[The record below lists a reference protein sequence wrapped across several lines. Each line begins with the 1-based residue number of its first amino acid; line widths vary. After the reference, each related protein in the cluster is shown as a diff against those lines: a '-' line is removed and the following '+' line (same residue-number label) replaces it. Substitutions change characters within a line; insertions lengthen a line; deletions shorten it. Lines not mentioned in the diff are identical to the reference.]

1 MTAQRLI
8 QNFRGMRGVLWGG
21 PTMAAET
28 LQATLVRLGMT
39 PVRMQDIDA
48 QALDCG
54 RDVLFVDGDCSLDPA
69 LIGHAGCTVPR
80 APAVGLVGV
89 EAPSRL
95 RALSDLGVTAFLRK
109 PVHAAAVYSSLFLAV
124 NGYRRLRNL
133 ELQLAEHD
141 RRRRGRRF
149 LIKAVVALMQA
160 SGMTDDEAYA
170 QLRRES
176 MRLRMGVEDYA
187 EMLVLR
193 PGASLTAT
201 DDTRTITQER
211 TDGTEQD
218 DACSGHGDG
227 RGLGDTADSQG
238 GGADQ
243 ARCA

>member
-1 MTAQRLI
+1 MSAQRLI

-21 PTMAAET
+21 PATAAET

-39 PVRMQDIDA
+39 TVRLQDFDA
-48 QALDCG
+48 RALDCE
-54 RDVLFVDGDCSLDPA
+54 RDVLFVDGDCGLDPA
-69 LIGHAGCTVPR
+69 LVVSTGCALPR

-95 RALSDLGVTAFLRK
+95 RALSDIGVTAFLRK

-124 NGYRRLRNL
+124 NGYRRLCGL
-133 ELQLAEHD
+133 ELRIAEHD

-149 LIKAVVALMQA
+149 VIKAVVSLMQA

-176 MRLRMGVEDYA
+176 MRLRMGIEDYA
-187 EMLVLR
+187 ETLILR
-193 PGASLTAT
+193 PGAAPAAD
-201 DDTRTITQER
+201 DDTSTMIQER

-218 DACSGHGDG
+218 DVCSEHGDG
-227 RGLGDTADSQG
+227 RGLGDAVGSQG

-243 ARCA
+243 ARRA

>member
-1 MTAQRLI
+1 MSAQRLI

-21 PTMAAET
+21 PATAAEALQTT
-28 LQATLVRLGMT
+28 LARLGMT
-39 PVRMQDIDA
+39 AVRLQDLDA
-48 QALDCG
+48 QALDRD
-54 RDVLFVDGDCSLDPA
+54 RDVLFVDGDCGLDPA
-69 LIGHAGCTVPR
+69 LVVSTGCALPR

-95 RALSDLGVTAFLRK
+95 RALSDIGVTAFLRK

-124 NGYRRLRNL
+124 NGYRRLRGL
-133 ELQLAEHD
+133 ELRIAEHD

-149 LIKAVVALMQA
+149 VIKAVVSLMQA

-176 MRLRMGVEDYA
+176 MRLRMGIEDYA
-187 EMLVLR
+187 ETLILR
-193 PGASLTAT
+193 PGAAPAA
-201 DDTRTITQER
+201 DDTSTMIQER

-218 DACSGHGDG
+218 DVCSGHGNG
-227 RGLGDTADSQG
+227 RGLGDAADSQG

-243 ARCA
+243 ARRA